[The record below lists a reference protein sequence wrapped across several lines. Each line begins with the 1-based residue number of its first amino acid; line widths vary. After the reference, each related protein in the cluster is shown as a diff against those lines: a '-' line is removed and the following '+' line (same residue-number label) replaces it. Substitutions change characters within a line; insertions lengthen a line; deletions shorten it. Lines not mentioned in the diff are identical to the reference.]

1 MHLASVE
8 LEEIVGMTENA
19 TGAELEAVCRE
30 AGMMAV
36 RREAAFVEMEDF
48 IDAVHKVKNEII
60 TDNRMYT

>member
-1 MHLASVE
+1 MHLGTIN

-36 RREAAFVEMEDF
+36 RREAAFVEMVDF
-48 IDAVHKVKNEII
+48 LDAVRKVKNEIV